1 MGVLGGGAHPTMN
14 DDGNGDGAQRLFPRC
29 GWILCSSAHFLY
41 FAVFLH
47 LPCRSGKLQP
57 VMIELRRCSDGGWYP
72 LDPVDNGAEEGE
84 ENQRFRGGSMVST
97 QKMFGRDVFR

>member
-1 MGVLGGGAHPTMN
+1 MTVTTGPKGYFSEVWMDPLLKRVLP
-14 DDGNGDGAQRLFPRC
+14 
-29 GWILCSSAHFLY
+29 

-47 LPCRSGKLQP
+47 LPRRSGKLQP

-84 ENQRFRGGSMVST
+84 ENQSFRGGSMVNT
-97 QKMFGRDVFR
+97 QKMFGRDVLR